1 MRPCASRHFLGSN
14 PIAMQDDAP
23 LTTPAALTAA
33 FARIKAGA
41 RAEPSPSR
49 AVRHRRLD
57 ALFALV
63 HDHREEFA
71 SAITQDFGARPAR
84 ETLLLEV
91 FPTLEAL
98 RHARRH
104 VARWMK
110 PRRRPVSPWFLP
122 GSAETRP
129 QPLGCIGVVAPW
141 NYPLYLTAAP
151 LASILAAGN
160 RALLKFSEYS
170 PATAALFARLLP
182 RYFECDELAVVGGEL
197 DLARAFTALPF
208 DHLLF
213 TGSAAVGR
221 QVMAAAAAHLTPV
234 TLELG
239 GKSPALIAPGYP
251 LAHAAARIVMG
262 KCINAGQTCIAP
274 DYVLLPAGSEEA
286 FLAAARRE
294 VQAAYPN
301 FATNPDY
308 GAIVNDRHFRR
319 LTGAL
324 EEARAAGAHVKPL
337 GPGAQPDPLSRRFP
351 PTALLGVPENLSLM
365 REEIFGPL
373 LPLVSYRT
381 LDEAVAYI
389 AARDAP
395 LALYLF
401 DRDRRRADAVLD
413 ATRAGGVTV
422 NDTLLHI
429 AQDTLPFGGVG
440 ASGMGQLHGQAGFLT
455 FSKEK
460 PVFRQSRVNGM
471 ALLKPPYGRRF
482 DALLRVL
489 LR

>member
-1 MRPCASRHFLGSN
+1 MRPCASRHFLDSN

-160 RALLKFSEYS
+160 RALLKFSETS

-262 KCINAGQTCIAP
+262 KCVNAGQTCIAP

-308 GAIVNDRHFRR
+308 GAIVNDRHFHR
-319 LTGAL
+319 LVGAL
-324 EEARAAGAHVKPL
+324 EEARAAGARVEPL
-337 GPGAQPDPLSRRFP
+337 ILGAQPDPATRRFP

>member
-1 MRPCASRHFLGSN
+1 
-14 PIAMQDDAP
+14 MQDDAP
-23 LTTPAALTAA
+23 LSTPAALTAA

-41 RAEPSPSR
+41 RAETNPSLS
-49 AVRHRRLD
+49 VRHRRLD

-63 HDHREEFA
+63 HDHREDFA
-71 SAITQDFGARPAR
+71 AAITQDFGFRPTQ

-110 PRRRPVSPWFLP
+110 PRRHPVSLWFLP
-122 GSAETRP
+122 GRAETRP
-129 QPLGCIGVVAPW
+129 QPLGCVGVVAPW
-141 NYPLYLTAAP
+141 NYPLFLTAAP
-151 LASILAAGN
+151 LATILAAGN
-160 RALLKFSEYS
+160 RALLKFSEYT
-170 PATAALFARLLP
+170 PATATLFARLIP
-182 RYFECDELAVVGGEL
+182 RYFESNELAVVGGEL

-251 LAHAAARIVMG
+251 LAHAAARIVVG
-262 KCINAGQTCIAP
+262 KCVNAGQTCIAP

-294 VQAAYPN
+294 AQAAYPD
-301 FATNPDY
+301 FAANPDY
-308 GAIVNDRHFRR
+308 AAIVNDRYFRR
-319 LTGAL
+319 LSGAL
-324 EEARAAGAHVKPL
+324 EEARSAGARVEPL
-337 GPGAQPDPLSRRFP
+337 LPGAQPDPLTRRFP

-373 LPLVSYRT
+373 LPLVPYRT
-381 LDEAVAYI
+381 LDEAI
-389 AARDAP
+389 AHINSRDAP

-401 DRDRRRADAVLD
+401 DRDRLRADAVLD
-413 ATRAGGVTV
+413 ATRAGGVTL

-429 AQDTLPFGGVG
+429 AQDNLPFGGVG
-440 ASGMGQLHGQAGFLT
+440 ASGMGQIHGHAGFLT

-460 PVFRQSRVNGM
+460 AVFRQSRLNGM
-471 ALLKPPYGRRF
+471 TLLKPPYGRRF
-482 DALLRVL
+482 DALLRLL

>member
-1 MRPCASRHFLGSN
+1 
-14 PIAMQDDAP
+14 MQDDAP

-160 RALLKFSEYS
+160 RALLKFSETS

-262 KCINAGQTCIAP
+262 KCVNAGQTCIAP

-308 GAIVNDRHFRR
+308 GAIVNDRHFHR
-319 LTGAL
+319 LVGAL
-324 EEARAAGAHVKPL
+324 EEARAAGARVEPL
-337 GPGAQPDPLSRRFP
+337 IPGAQPDPATRRFP

>member
-1 MRPCASRHFLGSN
+1 MRPCASRHFLDSN

-262 KCINAGQTCIAP
+262 KCVNAGQTCIAP

-294 VQAAYPN
+294 VQADYPN

-308 GAIVNDRHFRR
+308 GAIVNDRHFHR
-319 LTGAL
+319 LVGAL
-324 EEARAAGAHVKPL
+324 EEARAAGARVEPL
-337 GPGAQPDPLSRRFP
+337 IPGAQPDPATRRFP